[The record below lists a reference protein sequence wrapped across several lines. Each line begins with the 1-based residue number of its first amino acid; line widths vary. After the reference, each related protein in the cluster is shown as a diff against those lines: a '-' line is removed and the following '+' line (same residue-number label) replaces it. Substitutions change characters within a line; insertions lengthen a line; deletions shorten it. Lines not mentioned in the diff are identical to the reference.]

1 MTKAQTVEF
10 LLQCLDKKYLEDTQG
25 FSKNDFEKLK
35 DNVFKIIKD
44 LEILE
49 MLKKEMTFE
58 TDYYDSDFGCEMF
71 EYIAYNGE
79 ALYIDSQEEFNLLKE
94 WIKNDK

>member
-44 LEILE
+44 LEILD
-49 MLKKEMTFE
+49 MMT
-58 TDYYDSDFGCEMF
+58 
-71 EYIAYNGE
+71 
-79 ALYIDSQEEFNLLKE
+79 
-94 WIKNDK
+94 

>member
-49 MLKKEMTFE
+49 MLKKKMTIE
-58 TDYYDSDFGCEMF
+58 TDYYDDDFGCEMF
-71 EYIAYNGE
+71 EYISFCGE
-79 ALYIDSQEEFNLLKE
+79 TLYIDSQEEFDLLKE
-94 WIKNDK
+94 

>member
-49 MLKKEMTFE
+49 ILKKNMTIE
-58 TDYYDSDFGCEMF
+58 IGYYDSDFGCEAY
-71 EYIAYNGE
+71 EYISYNGE
-79 ALYIDSQEEFNLLKE
+79 ALNIETQEEFDLLKE